1 MGKLTKVQLDKVNRG
16 CGNGFKLDVDYFKA
30 TDDIRFFTYR
40 IYGDV
45 RYEYSLYYEHKYKPI
60 DKNKNVIE
68 SLRMTNRFIILIKI
82 GKWEK
87 SESLDVWVNQ
97 GVQKIFTSPELTYD
111 RKLLKHLQKLSHKL
125 DDEKLE
131 SLTFE

>member
-30 TDDIRFFTYR
+30 TDELRFITHR
-40 IYGDV
+40 IFGDL
-45 RYEYSLYYEHKYKPI
+45 RYEYSIFYEHKYKPI
-60 DKNKNVIE
+60 KKKNVIE

-87 SESLDVWVNQ
+87 SDSLDVWVNQ
-97 GVQKIFTSPELTYD
+97 GIQKIITAPELTYD
-111 RKLLKHLQKLSHKL
+111 RKLLKHLQKLSHQL
-125 DDEKLE
+125 DDKKLE